1 MYWKRFCVCFFCI
14 VLFCLTACGTSVQT
28 GKEIS
33 ADSFM
38 KKAKEKEMTIRDFT
52 DESAVTKIGL
62 TSVITAKNRN
72 GKINLEF
79 YEFKTDKNAKKQ
91 YGILVDRYRN
101 EFTDEKTDS
110 KKTPLKN
117 GEKMVLED
125 STQTVRITWI
135 GKTLLTAS
143 SDEANKKEMDQFV
156 DSIGY

>member
-1 MYWKRFCVCFFCI
+1 
-14 VLFCLTACGTSVQT
+14 
-28 GKEIS
+28 
-33 ADSFM
+33 M
-38 KKAKEKEMTIRDFT
+38 KKRMALLAAVVLLACLAAHGGAEAKEKEMTIRDFT

-91 YGILVDRYRN
+91 YGILVDRYRK

-117 GEKMVLED
+117 GEKTVLED
-125 STQTVRITWI
+125 GTQTVRITWI

-143 SDEANKKEMDQFV
+143 SDEANKKEMNQFV